1 MAVFAIGNV
10 LFTPTWWYQFN
21 VERQGPYIAGNLRNC
36 DGVKRAE
43 RSLPEKW
50 WMKCC
55 RWVAVAEWE
64 WMFFRF
70 YDSICSRQLP
80 NRTTTQ
86 DFPVNLC
93 HRYSVFDCK
102 RRMKVILFGFTL
114 WLSSEETGW
123 SVFKVSW
130 WFPWLWIVTWFSIEC
145 LNTYPC
151 FWAEEPPEISL
162 CWIES
167 YPCITSAVSLVFIH
181 FYHTWTLVF
190 PLKINLELICPIQN
204 YFKQSFIPNRPRI
217 FASIV

>member
-1 MAVFAIGNV
+1 
-10 LFTPTWWYQFN
+10 
-21 VERQGPYIAGNLRNC
+21 
-36 DGVKRAE
+36 
-43 RSLPEKW
+43 
-50 WMKCC
+50 
-55 RWVAVAEWE
+55 
-64 WMFFRF
+64 MFFRF

-204 YFKQSFIPNRPRI
+204 YFKQSFIPTGPEFSQALSRWWCSYI
-217 FASIV
+217 FYFHNENWGFMIQVDLHICFEWVVRNPPTNSDAVIKSISPVDIGKSPVIYRL